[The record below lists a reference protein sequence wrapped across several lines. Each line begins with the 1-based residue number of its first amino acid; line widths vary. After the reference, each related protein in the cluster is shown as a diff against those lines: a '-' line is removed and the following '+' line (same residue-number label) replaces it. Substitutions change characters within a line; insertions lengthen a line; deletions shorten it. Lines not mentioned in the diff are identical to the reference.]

1 MNISIK
7 IININKFYVY
17 VYIYIFRG
25 TFCAKLILEART
37 NTKVDI
43 QKYGLR
49 FIYIL
54 SLYLYKYLLYIEV
67 YIT

>member
-17 VYIYIFRG
+17 VYIYRG
-25 TFCAKLILEART
+25 TFCTKLILEARA